1 MRAMKLKIAANIRI
15 GVLVVFFAGW
25 LCNLCGSAEA
35 ESVYVQDLKGLSWT
49 LTNGSYTNTRVKIPS
64 GVYSAIAGE
73 DVLKYK
79 NDVDLRYISYD
90 NWTYSLEFAGEI
102 KDSRLVNLT
111 FHGIDTISE
120 IYLNGHL
127 LGHTDNMFVRYTY
140 EVGHILEDVNRL
152 VVRLTSPVHAAR
164 ARADELTA
172 RNISVPPACPPVSY
186 RGECH
191 MNMLRK
197 MQASFSWDW
206 GLAAPSMGIWKTVT
220 LEFYQVALI
229 RDVDVA
235 ISRNETHWNMH
246 IRVFIDSGGKQD
258 FYAELKFYAIE
269 LMEEPVVI
277 NTYSKKT
284 LSWQN
289 PVLIFDQAIPIENV
303 TLWWPNGYGDQKL
316 YPLHFSLK
324 TWLSKIGPSLRART
338 TSTKSIHVGFRT
350 IELIEDEAKEGV
362 GDYFLFKV
370 NDVEIFMKGT
380 NYIPMHIL
388 PELSYDEEQII
399 HLMRSVKEANMNM
412 IRVWGGGVYESNRF
426 YEEADKKGI
435 LIWQDMMFACAMYPA
450 TEEFLASVRKEI
462 IQNAKRIA
470 YHPSIAIIA
479 TNNENEAALVGNWY
493 GTAGERA
500 RFEAEYREL
509 YIGTVFHELKIIQHS
524 SRPKPLMSSP
534 SNARASEKDN
544 YISNNPGDENYG
556 DIHFYTNFEDAW
568 DPNIYRRPRFA
579 SEYGFQS
586 LPKLTTWQLS
596 MHPGDNLLNLI
607 HHRQHHPANM
617 TLITALIR
625 RHLPL
630 PLPEDD
636 NYVEALIYFSQISQ
650 AMATKIETE
659 LYRSLRDTVHHT
671 MGALYWQLND
681 VWVAPSWSSI
691 DFYGNYKLLHYW
703 AKSFMAPIHIV
714 ALYDSDQDAVNVS
727 LICDKL
733 EVVEYEGLEVSMNI
747 YKWSDL
753 FPKVQTVWP
762 VTLKPNGVHYD
773 KIIPVSSIFPRGYT
787 KTNSF
792 VEFVLRDRTTELA
805 RNFYFPSPIKD
816 AEGVSDPQV
825 TLRVFYSYC
834 YKANNNYANIISLNV
849 SVAKPAIFLYLE
861 LLNTSVARYKLS
873 NNGFMML
880 VPTKLVHLEFFSSE
894 CLDIKVSDLKVL
906 TVNQYM
912 L

>member
-1 MRAMKLKIAANIRI
+1 MRIMKLPSAANICVCVI
-15 GVLVVFFAGW
+15 VLCTVW
-25 LCNLCGSAEA
+25 LCNLCRSTQA
-35 ESVYVQDLKGLSWT
+35 ESVYVQDLKGLTWT
-49 LTNGSYTNTRVKIPS
+49 LTNGTYTNTKVKIPS
-64 GVYSAIAGE
+64 GVYSAISGE
-73 DVLKYK
+73 DVLKSY
-79 NDVDLRYISYD
+79 NDVDLRHISYG
-90 NWTYSLEFAGEI
+90 NWTYSLEFVEEI
-102 KDSRLVNLT
+102 KDARLVNLT

-127 LGHTDNMFVRYTY
+127 LGYTDNMFVRYTY

-164 ARADELTA
+164 VKADELAA
-172 RNISVPPACPPVSY
+172 RNMSVPPACPPVSY

-220 LEFYQVALI
+220 LEYYEVALI

-246 IRVFIDSGGKQD
+246 TRVFVDSGSRQD
-258 FYAELKFYAIE
+258 FYAELTFYAIE
-269 LMEEPVVI
+269 LMAEPVTI
-277 NTYSKKT
+277 STYAERK

-289 PVLIFDQAIPIENV
+289 PVITFDYAVPMQNV
-303 TLWWPNGYGDQKL
+303 HLWWPNGYGDQKL
-316 YPLHFSLK
+316 YPLQFSLK
-324 TWLSKIGPSLRART
+324 TWLQRSGPRLRART
-338 TSTKSIHVGFRT
+338 TSTKSIRVGFRT
-350 IELIEDEAKEGV
+350 IELVEDAAREGV

-370 NDVEIFMKGT
+370 NGVEIFMKGT

-388 PELSYDEEQII
+388 PELSYDEEQIRYLL
-399 HLMRSVKEANMNM
+399 HSVKEANMNM
-412 IRVWGGGVYESNRF
+412 IRIWGGGVYESNAF
-426 YEEADKKGI
+426 YEEADKYGI

-450 TEEFLASVRKEI
+450 TDEFLATVRTEV

-479 TNNENEAALVGNWY
+479 TNNENELALVGNWY
-493 GTAGERA
+493 GTAGDRA

-509 YIGTVFHELKIIQHS
+509 YVGTVFHELKIIQDTA
-524 SRPKPLMSSP
+524 RPKPLISSP
-534 SNARASEKDN
+534 SNAKASEKYN
-544 YISNNPGDENYG
+544 YISNNPGDANYG

-586 LPKLTTWQLS
+586 LPKLTSWQLT
-596 MHPGDNLLNLI
+596 MQPKDNLLNLM
-607 HHRQHHPANM
+607 HHRQHHPSNM
-617 TLITALIR
+617 SLINALIR

-630 PLPEDD
+630 PLPEAD

-650 AMATKIETE
+650 AMVTKIETE
-659 LYRSLRDTVHHT
+659 VYRSLRDTEHHT

-691 DFYGNYKLLHYW
+691 DFYGNFKLLHYW
-703 AKSFMAPIHIV
+703 AKAFMAPIHIV
-714 ALYDSDQDAVNVS
+714 ALYDTDQDALNVS

-733 EVVEYEGLEVSMNI
+733 EVDQDGLEVSMNI

-753 FPKVQTVWP
+753 FPKQQTVWP
-762 VTLKPNGVHYD
+762 VALKPNGVQYD
-773 KIIPVSSIFPRGYT
+773 KIIPISSIFQQGFT

-792 VEFVLRDRTTELA
+792 VEFVLRDKTAVIA
-805 RNFYFPSPIKD
+805 RNFYYPSPIKN
-816 AEGVSDPQV
+816 AEGVADPQV
-825 TLRVFYSYC
+825 TLKVFYSYC
-834 YKANNNYANIISLNV
+834 YRANDRYANIISLNI

-861 LLNTSVARYKLS
+861 LINANITRYKLS

-880 VPTKLVHLEFFSSE
+880 VPTKMVHLEFYSSE
-894 CLDIKVSDLKVL
+894 CLDVKESDFRVS
-906 TVNQYM
+906 TVNQFM

>member
-1 MRAMKLKIAANIRI
+1 MEQKSVVNFTNWRAGLIAALFCT
-15 GVLVVFFAGW
+15 VW
-25 LCNLCGSAEA
+25 LSLGCGRVDG

-49 LTNGSYTNTRVKIPS
+49 LTNGTYTNTKVKIPS

-73 DVLKYK
+73 DVLKSY
-79 NDVDLRYISYD
+79 NDVDMRYISYD
-90 NWTYSLEFAGEI
+90 NWTYSLEFAEEI

-140 EVGHILEDVNRL
+140 EVGHILQDVNRL
-152 VVRLTSPVHAAR
+152 VVRLISPVHAAR
-164 ARADELTA
+164 MRADALTA
-172 RNISVPPACPPVSY
+172 RNMSVPPACPPVSY

-191 MNMLRK
+191 VNMLRK

-206 GLAAPSMGIWKTVT
+206 GLAAPSMGIWKHVT
-220 LEFYQVALI
+220 LEFYEVALI

-246 IRVFIDSGGKQD
+246 TRVFIDSGGRKD

-277 NTYSKKT
+277 STYAKKR
-284 LSWQN
+284 LSWHN
-289 PVLIFDQAIPIENV
+289 PVITFDQAFPIDSV
-303 TLWWPNGYGDQKL
+303 TLWWPNGYGEQKL

-324 TWLSKIGPSLRART
+324 TWLNRTGSSLRART
-338 TSTKSIHVGFRT
+338 SSTKNIRVGFRT
-350 IELIEDEAKEGV
+350 IELVEDAAREGT
-362 GDYFLFKV
+362 GNYFLFKV
-370 NDVEIFMKGT
+370 NGVEIFMKGT
-380 NYIPMHIL
+380 NYIPMHVL
-388 PELSYDEEQII
+388 PEYSYEEEKIRI
-399 HLMRSVKEANMNM
+399 LMGAVKDAHMNM
-412 IRVWGGGVYESNRF
+412 IRVWGGGNYESNEF
-426 YEEADKKGI
+426 YDKADQFGI
-435 LIWQDMMFACAMYPA
+435 LIWQDMMFACAMYP
-450 TEEFLASVRKEI
+450 TSDEFLASVRTEV

-470 YHPSIAIIA
+470 YHPSIAIFA

-493 GTAGERA
+493 GTAGDRA

-509 YIGTVFHELKIIQHS
+509 YVGTVFHELKIIQNS
-524 SRPKPLMSSP
+524 FRPKPLISSP
-534 SNARASEKDN
+534 SNGKASEKDN
-544 YISNNPGDENYG
+544 YISDNPQNENYG
-556 DIHFYTNFEDAW
+556 DIHFYSNYEDAW
-568 DPNIYRRPRFA
+568 NPNIYRRPRFA

-586 LPKLTTWQLS
+586 LPKLTSWQLS
-596 MHPGDNLLNLI
+596 MASTDELLNLI
-607 HHRQHHPANM
+607 HHRQHHPSNM
-617 TLITALIR
+617 TMIIALIR

-650 AMATKIETE
+650 AMVTKTETE
-659 LYRSLRDTVHHT
+659 LYRSLRDTEHHT

-703 AKSFMAPIHIV
+703 AKYFMAPIHIV
-714 ALYDSDQDAVNVS
+714 ALYDSDQDALNVS

-733 EVVEYEGLEVSMNI
+733 EVDFRGLEVSMNI

-753 FPKVQTVWP
+753 FPKKQTVWP
-762 VTLKPNGVHYD
+762 VILKPNGVQYD
-773 KIIPVSSIFPRGYT
+773 KIIPITSIFRGGFT

-792 VEFVLRDRTTELA
+792 VEFILRDNTTTLA
-805 RNFYFPSPIKD
+805 RNFYFPSVIKD
-816 AEGVSDPQV
+816 AEGVEDPKV
-825 TLRVFYSYC
+825 TLSVFYSYC
-834 YKANNNYANIISLNV
+834 YKVNNQFANIISLNIV
-849 SVAKPAIFLYLE
+849 ISRPAIFLYLE
-861 LLNTSVARYKLS
+861 LLNIDITRYKLS
-873 NNGFMML
+873 HNGFMML
-880 VPTKLVHLEFFSSE
+880 APTKMVHLEFISDE
-894 CLDIKVSDLKVL
+894 CKDVKEENFKVT

-912 L
+912 I